1 LSLLHSVRQSI
12 PRCISQS
19 CCVLLPGVNQTDTQ
33 PLWVALSGRE
43 AGLAGASPRAGL
55 GWSLSTHPTFA
66 GGCSWPSGIDV
77 ASKSFL
83 LQGAS
88 PLTRAPGLGWG
99 LRIQTRLR
107 GSACCPPQILRP
119 GDVPVDWT
127 GQPERRTRT
136 FITQSVHRAAV
147 SLTEHT
153 RLRQADAVLHELAM
167 RRLQLHFHFDSTAV
181 RLLIMPPPLI
191 GGGIKR

>member
-1 LSLLHSVRQSI
+1 MDAKLDWQ
-12 PRCISQS
+12 
-19 CCVLLPGVNQTDTQ
+19 
-33 PLWVALSGRE
+33 GR
-43 AGLAGASPRAGL
+43 RL
-55 GWSLSTHPTFA
+55 GWSLSTPPHLCRRVFL
-66 GGCSWPSGIDV
+66 GLMYGCTSNKKLSVSVSGIFTPDQ
-77 ASKSFL
+77 S
-83 LQGAS
+83 
-88 PLTRAPGLGWG
+88 PGLGWG